1 MNISILKPES
11 IVNEVFA
18 LYEKYGKRKPTDQE
32 LSQLEQVSQ
41 AAALAEE
48 EGYEDEVILAAFF
61 HNAGEILGADYLRE
75 HGFSER
81 LAALVESDLRATRYL
96 AFKYP
101 EYYDRLSESEKSDLE
116 SHGGKMTKEEADKF
130 ELDPDAEMF
139 VMACLMVDPRAM
151 RMPMSRVR
159 WVTRLATSANI
170 PIALRSKARPAIAL
184 SKATSMRCMDRA
196 FACKSLMR

>member
-32 LSQLEQVSQ
+32 LSELEQVSQ

-81 LAALVESDLRATRYL
+81 LATLVDSDLRATRYL
-96 AFKYP
+96 AYKYT
-101 EYYDRLSESEKSDLE
+101 EYYDHLSESEKADLE
-116 SHGGKMTKEEADKF
+116 ARGGKMSREEADKF
-130 ELDPDAEMF
+130 ELDPDAELF
-139 VMACLMVDPRAM
+139 VHLRYLNDKAKK
-151 RMPMSRVR
+151 
-159 WVTRLATSANI
+159 TRKYKLNI
-170 PIALRSKARPAIAL
+170 PHIKLLAMSHLYKIMDKYVPAFLGSKSSIQPKIG
-184 SKATSMRCMDRA
+184 
-196 FACKSLMR
+196 

>member
-18 LYEKYGKRKPTDQE
+18 LYEKYGKRKPTDEE

-81 LAALVESDLRATRYL
+81 LATLVESDLRATRYL
-96 AFKYP
+96 AYKYA
-101 EYYDRLSESEKSDLE
+101 EYYDRLSESEKANLE
-116 SHGGKMTKEEADKF
+116 VRGGKMTKEEADKF
-130 ELDPDAEMF
+130 ELDPDAELF
-139 VMACLMVDPRAM
+139 VRLRYLNDQAKE
-151 RMPMSRVR
+151 
-159 WVTRLATSANI
+159 TRKYKLNI
-170 PIALRSKARPAIAL
+170 PHIKLLAMSHLYKIMDKYLPAFLMSKSAIQP
-184 SKATSMRCMDRA
+184 RIG
-196 FACKSLMR
+196 

>member
-18 LYEKYGKRKPTDQE
+18 LYEKYGKRKPTDEE

-81 LAALVESDLRATRYL
+81 LATLVESDLRATRYL
-96 AFKYP
+96 AYKYA
-101 EYYDRLSESEKSDLE
+101 EYYDRLSESEKANLE
-116 SHGGKMTKEEADKF
+116 VRGGKMTKEEADKF
-130 ELDPDAEMF
+130 ELDPDAELF
-139 VMACLMVDPRAM
+139 VRLRYLNDQAKE
-151 RMPMSRVR
+151 
-159 WVTRLATSANI
+159 TRKYKLNI
-170 PIALRSKARPAIAL
+170 PHIKLLAMSHLYKIMDKYLPAFLMSK
-184 SKATSMRCMDRA
+184 SSMLP
-196 FACKSLMR
+196 KIG

>member
-18 LYEKYGKRKPTDQE
+18 LYEKYGKRKPTDEE

-81 LAALVESDLRATRYL
+81 LATLVESDLRATRYL
-96 AFKYP
+96 AYKYA
-101 EYYDRLSESEKSDLE
+101 EYYDRLSESEKANLE
-116 SHGGKMTKEEADKF
+116 VRGGKMTKEEADKF
-130 ELDPDAEMF
+130 ELDPDAELF
-139 VMACLMVDPRAM
+139 VRLRYLNDQAKETRKYKLNMPHIKLLAMSHLYKIMDKYLPAFLMSKSAIQPR
-151 RMPMSRVR
+151 
-159 WVTRLATSANI
+159 I
-170 PIALRSKARPAIAL
+170 G
-184 SKATSMRCMDRA
+184 
-196 FACKSLMR
+196 

>member
-18 LYEKYGKRKPTDQE
+18 LYEKYGKRKVTDQE

-61 HNAGEILGADYLRE
+61 HNAGEILGTDYLRE

-81 LAALVESDLRATRYL
+81 LAALVESDLQATRYL
-96 AFKYP
+96 AYKYP
-101 EYYDRLSESEKSDLE
+101 EYYDQLPESEKADLE
-116 SHGGKMTKEEADKF
+116 TRGGKMIKEEADKF
-130 ELDPDAEMF
+130 ELDPDAELF
-139 VMACLMVDPRAM
+139 VRLRYLNDKAKD
-151 RMPMSRVR
+151 
-159 WVTRLATSANI
+159 TRKYKLNI
-170 PIALRSKARPAIAL
+170 PHIKLLAMSHLYKIMDKYLPAFLMSKSSIQPRIG
-184 SKATSMRCMDRA
+184 
-196 FACKSLMR
+196 

>member
-18 LYEKYGKRKPTDQE
+18 LYEKYGKRKVTEHD
-32 LSQLEQVSQ
+32 LTQLEQVSQ

-96 AFKYP
+96 AYKYP
-101 EYYDRLSESEKSDLE
+101 DYYDRLSESEKADLE
-116 SHGGKMTKEEADKF
+116 SRGGIMSKEEADKF
-130 ELDPDAEMF
+130 ELDPDAELF
-139 VMACLMVDPRAM
+139 VHLRYLNDKAKE
-151 RMPMSRVR
+151 
-159 WVTRLATSANI
+159 TRKYKLNI
-170 PIALRSKARPAIAL
+170 PHIKLLAMSHLYKIMDKYLPAFLMSKSSILPKIG
-184 SKATSMRCMDRA
+184 
-196 FACKSLMR
+196 

>member
-61 HNAGEILGADYLRE
+61 HNAGEILGTDYLRE

-81 LAALVESDLRATRYL
+81 LATLVESDLRATRYL
-96 AFKYP
+96 AYKYA
-101 EYYDRLSESEKSDLE
+101 EYYDRLSENEKADLE
-116 SHGGKMTKEEADKF
+116 ARGGKMTKEEADRF
-130 ELDPDAEMF
+130 ELDPDAELF
-139 VMACLMVDPRAM
+139 VRLRYLNDQAKG
-151 RMPMSRVR
+151 
-159 WVTRLATSANI
+159 TRKYKLNI
-170 PIALRSKARPAIAL
+170 PHIKLLAMSHLYKIMDKYLPAFLMSK
-184 SKATSMRCMDRA
+184 SSMLP
-196 FACKSLMR
+196 KIG

>member
-1 MNISILKPES
+1 MKISILKPES

-81 LAALVESDLRATRYL
+81 LAMLVESDLRATRYL

-101 EYYDRLSESEKSDLE
+101 DYYDRLSETEKVDLE
-116 SHGGKMTKEEADKF
+116 SHGGKMTREEADKF
-130 ELDPDAEMF
+130 ELDPDAELF
-139 VMACLMVDPRAM
+139 VHLRYLNDKAKQ
-151 RMPMSRVR
+151 
-159 WVTRLATSANI
+159 TRKYKLNI
-170 PIALRSKARPAIAL
+170 PHIKLLAMSHLYKIMDKYLPAFLISKSAIQP
-184 SKATSMRCMDRA
+184 KIG
-196 FACKSLMR
+196 